1 MKDVATALG
10 DLVQATKAASGKSI
24 HDPAMI
30 HLRDS
35 AKVCCLILS
44 MIYMLIASE
53 NSFFYLIVNIIY
65 FEGFIYSF
73 FK

>member
-1 MKDVATALG
+1 MLLINAVKDVATALG

-35 AKVCCLILS
+35 AKVCCLTLN
-44 MIYMLIASE
+44 MIICLVWYIC
-53 NSFFYLIVNIIY
+53 
-65 FEGFIYSF
+65 
-73 FK
+73 

>member
-35 AKVCCLILS
+35 AKVSWFVSRQNKLLLI
-44 MIYMLIASE
+44 
-53 NSFFYLIVNIIY
+53 
-65 FEGFIYSF
+65 
-73 FK
+73 